1 MKEKLLSFLW
11 SVSLMLISAS
21 TIITSVSNILN
32 YPLPDLV
39 IRLLGVVQ
47 LLSVASLT
55 YSTVKKF
62 TGKQESKS

>member
-11 SVSLMLISAS
+11 SVSLTLISVS
-21 TIITSVSNILN
+21 TVINSAANILN
-32 YPLPDLV
+32 YPLPDIV